1 MGEKFLHCHDNSN
14 IIYNIPGIIIKLNVI
29 KLIGYLVLIVCNR
42 PPKNK

>member
-14 IIYNIPGIIIKLNVI
+14 IIYNIRIIIKLNVI

-42 PPKNK
+42 PPKK